1 MLVHQPRAKALVYP
15 SLFNAMCFGSPK
27 APNIVYQGPS
37 DADIARNE
45 AQLETYRQQSLDQQ
59 RNFEAQLQRQI
70 NEANTRAE
78 ETRTRMEE
86 QRAAALA
93 QQAAQQTAAIAAT
106 TTQTDAGDAA
116 QVTTA
121 IKKKKDPK
129 KSSLKI
135 ASGATRQTSGTG
147 LNVGV

>member
-1 MLVHQPRAKALVYP
+1 M
-15 SLFNAMCFGSPK
+15 
-27 APNIVYQGPS
+27 PNIVYQGPS
-37 DADIARNE
+37 DADIARND

-59 RNFEAQLQRQI
+59 RNFESQLQRQI
-70 NEANTRAE
+70 DDANTRAE
-78 ETRTRMEE
+78 ETRTQLEE

-106 TTQTDAGDAA
+106 TSQSGVGESA
-116 QVTTA
+116 QVTSS
-121 IKKKKDPK
+121 IRKKKDPK

-135 ASGATRQTSGTG
+135 ASGATQQTSGTG

>member
-1 MLVHQPRAKALVYP
+1 M
-15 SLFNAMCFGSPK
+15 
-27 APNIVYQGPS
+27 PNIVYQGPS
-37 DADIARNE
+37 DADIARND

-59 RNFEAQLQRQI
+59 RNFESQLQRQI
-70 NEANTRAE
+70 EEANTRAD
-78 ETRTRMEE
+78 ETRARMEE
-86 QRAAALA
+86 QRTAALA

-106 TTQTDAGDAA
+106 TTESESEEGA

-135 ASGATRQTSGTG
+135 ASGATKQTSGTG

>member
-1 MLVHQPRAKALVYP
+1 
-15 SLFNAMCFGSPK
+15 MCFGGPK
-27 APNIVYQGPS
+27 MPNIVYQGPS
-37 DADIARNE
+37 DADIARND

-59 RNFEAQLQRQI
+59 KNFESQLQRQI
-70 NEANTRAE
+70 DEANTRAE
-78 ETRTRMEE
+78 ETRARMEE
-86 QRAAALA
+86 QRTAALA

-106 TTQTDAGDAA
+106 TTESESEEGA